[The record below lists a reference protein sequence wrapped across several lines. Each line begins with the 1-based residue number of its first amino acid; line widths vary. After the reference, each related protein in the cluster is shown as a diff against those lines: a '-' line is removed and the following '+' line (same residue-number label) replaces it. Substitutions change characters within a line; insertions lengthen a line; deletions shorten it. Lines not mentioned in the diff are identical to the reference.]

1 MGKGYNNFM
10 CKKDFHPSSRENLK
24 RVWMAEQAADAEKK
38 KQEELK
44 SQYDKEQN
52 LYNNRSMVST
62 ESKDKL
68 SLNFMYDAPPGLRRE
83 EKETSK
89 EEPRFEWQRKYQ
101 APRESWAKGNEEIR
115 DQPFGIQVR
124 NVKCLKCGKW
134 GHINT
139 DRECR
144 LFGES
149 QGVREKKEDS
159 RDPIELMLMMQE
171 EQGLRLKR
179 SALSRDVDLETHK
192 LEREGRMQDR
202 KHEEQ
207 MLEDLTLK
215 QKKELLKKLEKLER
229 KRDRKLKKKR
239 KRSAVKNLVDLIA
252 LNYTRMSP
260 TREMEKSDCNHHS
273 NAS

>member
-1 MGKGYNNFM
+1 M

-24 RVWMAEQAADAEKK
+24 RVWMAEQAAESEKK
-38 KQEELK
+38 KQEDLK
-44 SQYDKEQN
+44 TQYDKEQN

-62 ESKDKL
+62 ESKEKL

-83 EKETSK
+83 EKDASK

-149 QGVREKKEDS
+149 QGVREKKEETQ
-159 RDPIELMLMMQE
+159 DPVELMLMMQE
-171 EQGLRLKR
+171 EQGLRMKR
-179 SALSRDVDLETHK
+179 NVFSQDVDSG
-192 LEREGRMQDR
+192 GRTLIEHDDAVQNPND
-202 KHEEQ
+202 EEKNLQ
-207 MLEDLTLK
+207 NLTLK
-215 QKKELLKKLEKLER
+215 QKKKLLKKLEKLER
-229 KRDRKLKKKR
+229 KKSKREKKLKKDK
-239 KRSAVKNLVDLIA
+239 KKKKEE
-252 LNYTRMSP
+252 T
-260 TREMEKSDCNHHS
+260 
-273 NAS
+273 